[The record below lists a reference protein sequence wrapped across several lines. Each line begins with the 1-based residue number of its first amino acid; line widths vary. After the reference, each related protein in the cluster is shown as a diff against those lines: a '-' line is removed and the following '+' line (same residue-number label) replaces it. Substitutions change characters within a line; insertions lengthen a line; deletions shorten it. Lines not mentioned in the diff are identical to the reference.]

1 MHTADLDAARAAAD
15 HVFRNQPGVGASVMG
30 LIAQIFP
37 HQHTVPKD
45 YFTLSGK
52 EAERVDAEIERH
64 VRARELKIK
73 AFHDFTFGHDTNA
86 LRIPRADAG
95 QYSEAYRFQLF
106 WMGTL
111 GADDTFRRAA
121 TYSLL
126 ANIKLEDEGHFER
139 KETLQ

>member
-1 MHTADLDAARAAAD
+1 MHTAYLDAARAAAD
-15 HVFRNQPGVGASVMG
+15 HAFRNHPSVNKHVMG

-37 HQHTVPKD
+37 RQHTVPKD
-45 YFTLSGK
+45 YFTLSSK
-52 EAERVDAEIERH
+52 DVERVDAEIERH

-73 AFHDFTFGHDTNA
+73 AFHDFIFCLDTNA
-86 LRIPRADAG
+86 LRIPRPDAG
-95 QYSEAYRFQLF
+95 PYSNAYRLQLF
-106 WMGTL
+106 WMGVL

>member
-1 MHTADLDAARAAAD
+1 MHTADLDVARAAAD
-15 HVFRNQPGVGASVMG
+15 RVFRNQPGVDKNVMG

-45 YFTLSGK
+45 YFTLSNK
-52 EAERVDAEIERH
+52 EAEIVDAGIERH
-64 VRARELKIK
+64 IRARELKAK
-73 AFHDFTFGHDTNA
+73 AFHDFIFCLDTNA
-86 LRIPRADAG
+86 LRIPSPDAG
-95 QYSEAYRFQLF
+95 PYSNAYRLQLF
-106 WMGTL
+106 WMGVL